1 MKRFDVSTL
10 SLLIAVAENGSLSK
24 TSQKLHLAV
33 GAMSKRVADLEAL
46 VGAKLFFR
54 HSRGLTLTAAGHS
67 MVQNARDILFAV
79 DRMHADISQFSRGL
93 KGRVRIGANTSAV
106 TQYLPEE
113 LSAFARRFPAIDID
127 LEELVSDDIVKKVTD
142 GRADVGIF
150 SKTVSHGQLETFP
163 YRNEQLCLVAPPR
176 HPAARRQRMLL
187 EDALDSDFIALEQ
200 GSSLLNLLSAQ
211 AGSRLKISVQVR
223 SFDAMCRMV
232 QTGLGVGVLPQQ
244 AALVHA
250 KSMAIK
256 VVPLGNDWARRELV
270 LGIRSL
276 QALTAAA
283 RSMVDHLI
291 AKARL
296 TASSIGER

>member
-1 MKRFDVSTL
+1 
-10 SLLIAVAENGSLSK
+10 
-24 TSQKLHLAV
+24 
-33 GAMSKRVADLEAL
+33 
-46 VGAKLFFR
+46 
-54 HSRGLTLTAAGHS
+54 
-67 MVQNARDILFAV
+67 
-79 DRMHADISQFSRGL
+79 
-93 KGRVRIGANTSAV
+93 
-106 TQYLPEE
+106 
-113 LSAFARRFPAIDID
+113 
-127 LEELVSDDIVKKVTD
+127 
-142 GRADVGIF
+142 
-150 SKTVSHGQLETFP
+150 
-163 YRNEQLCLVAPPR
+163 
-176 HPAARRQRMLL
+176 MLL

-296 TASSIGER
+296 TASSVGKR